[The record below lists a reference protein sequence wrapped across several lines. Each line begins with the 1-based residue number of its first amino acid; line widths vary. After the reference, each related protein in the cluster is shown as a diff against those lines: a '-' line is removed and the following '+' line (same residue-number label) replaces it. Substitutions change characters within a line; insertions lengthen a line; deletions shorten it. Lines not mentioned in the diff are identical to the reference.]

1 MLYDVCYC
9 RLAARL
15 AEESE
20 MMRLRRMF
28 LASLLFAGIVLAM
41 PGTAAA
47 RGGENLKLPPE
58 AFQAMDQ
65 MYAGDPDAAIEIAR
79 GLQHSQADQPIGY
92 LLEAE
97 ARWWKMYCAACEIRW
112 GMVDTVKRGKKPQD
126 EAYLALADKAIHLA
140 QAQLAQSETA
150 EFHLYAGVG
159 FALKARLLGLRGE
172 NHNVAHAGVAARAE
186 FLRAEQLDPDMA
198 DAKAGLGLYNY
209 YVDTLSSFV
218 KMLRFFMGIPGG
230 NKKEGI
236 RQLEIAANH
245 GVLMAIEARFY
256 LARNLRTYDQQY
268 ERAATIAAPLVA
280 RYPRNPNFLL
290 LIGNLNAELGRTAK
304 AAEYFQAAASLS
316 IPDPVCAARAHELAN
331 SFLASLH

>member
-1 MLYDVCYC
+1 MLRNV
-9 RLAARL
+9 RHRGLAVGL
-15 AEESE
+15 AEEGE
-20 MMRLRRMF
+20 MTRLRRSF
-28 LASLLFAGIVLAM
+28 LPVLLFSSIVFAM
-41 PGTAAA
+41 PLAAAA
-47 RGGENLKLPPE
+47 RDGENLKLPPE

-65 MYAGDPDAAIEIAR
+65 MYAGDPGAAIEIAR

-112 GMVDTVKRGKKPQD
+112 GMVDAVKRGKKPED
-126 EAYLALADKAIHLA
+126 DAYLALADKAIRLA

-150 EFHLYAGVG
+150 EFHLYAGMG

-172 NHNVAHAGVAARAE
+172 NRNVARAGVAARAE
-186 FLRAEQLDPDMA
+186 FLRAEQLDPEMA

-236 RQLEIAANH
+236 RQLEIAAKH

-256 LARNLRTYDQQY
+256 LARNLRTFDFEY
-268 ERAATIAAPLVA
+268 ERALGWMEPLVVS
-280 RYPRNPNFLL
+280 YPRNPTFLL
-290 LIGNLNAELGRTAK
+290 LTGNLNAELGRKTK
-304 AAEYFQAAASLS
+304 ASEYFNAAASLPV
-316 IPDPVCAARAHELAN
+316 PDPACAARVREIADA
-331 SFLASLH
+331 FLASLH